1 MGICKS
7 SYSNSIKK
15 NDQKIIYKNKNSE
28 KNTIKKKLLNNENN
42 NENKDNESKDNESKD
57 NELKNSEN
65 KNNENKDN
73 KNKITENNIIV
84 IKKGKNNFG
93 NINSYLV
100 QDENFNENFFDKD
113 KLILSYNKKQNIIKI
128 NVPAIIG
135 EIEYPIYFK
144 PNSKIEISVSKPKY
158 TWSFLSDEED
168 NITIDG
174 YKDNYF
180 NKYKIGQLLFRTSN
194 SNEFKPIHHKNKTVY
209 IIDNF
214 GGTLLIHANV
224 DYEDD
229 EINPKGNVE
238 LNISGGILEDYFKC
252 ITKYFPITN
261 EPEKRCNNNNS
272 CEITILRYINMAR
285 LNPQKFFQ
293 NYIKNFDSKNTS
305 EFEKIVQELTPLY
318 ELHMLPSL
326 SKSAIDHCLD
336 LGLYGTTGLN
346 STNNFDTLKSRIEKY
361 SDLSYIGENIYFGSN
376 NPLLIVRQ
384 MLLDRNQSMSKNR
397 NNIYNSEFIGIGIS
411 VRTHMKNRYGCVI
424 VFGK

>member
-15 NDQKIIYKNKNSE
+15 KNQNIIYKKSE
-28 KNTIKKKLLNNENN
+28 KKNQKAKLLNDENN
-42 NENKDNESKDNESKD
+42 DNKETESKESEIKDNESKN
-57 NELKNSEN
+57 NEN
-65 KNNENKDN
+65 KNNENKGNEN
-73 KNKITENNIIV
+73 KNHENNIIV
-84 IKKGKNNFG
+84 IKTNKNNIG

-100 QDENFNENFFDKD
+100 QEENFKENFFDKD
-113 KLILSYNKKQNIIKI
+113 KLILSYNKNMNIIKI

-144 PNSKIEISVSKPKY
+144 PNSKIEISVAKFKY
-158 TWSFLSDEED
+158 TWSFLQDEDD

-174 YKDNYF
+174 YKDNYL

-194 SNEFKPIHHKNKTVY
+194 SNEFKPISHKNKTNY
-209 IIDNF
+209 IIDKF

-229 EINPKGNVE
+229 EIIPNGNVE
-238 LNISGGILEDYFKC
+238 LNIVGGILKDYFEC
-252 ITKYFPITN
+252 IKLDFPIT
-261 EPEKRCNNNNS
+261 EEAEKRCKNNNS

-293 NYIKNFDSKNTS
+293 NYIKNFDTKNTS

-326 SKSAIDHCLD
+326 SKSALDHCLD
-336 LGLYGTTGLN
+336 LGIYGTTGLN
-346 STNNFDTLKSRIEKY
+346 STNNFDTLKTRIDKY
-361 SDLSYIGENIYFGSN
+361 CDVNYIGGNTYFGSN

-384 MLLDRNQSMSKNR
+384 MILDRNQPMSKNR

-411 VRTHMKNRYGCVI
+411 VRTHIKNKYGCVI